1 MKRGRTA
8 KGSEE
13 VLMCLKLSHVSIQL
27 VHGHAVHSGLLIKNV
42 YIRMLSF
49 NIFISIITSNIFFF
63 RQEKDEAADE
73 KKEDEKKEDEKKEDE
88 KKEEET
94 GPSPSKKPRPAA
106 ASSSDVKEIVFSFDT
121 TGSMYP
127 CLTQVIISCM
137 C

>member
-1 MKRGRTA
+1 
-8 KGSEE
+8 
-13 VLMCLKLSHVSIQL
+13 MCTSGCYPLISSFQLSPQI
-27 VHGHAVHSGLLIKNV
+27 
-42 YIRMLSF
+42 Y
-49 NIFISIITSNIFFF
+49 FIF

-88 KKEEET
+88 T

-106 ASSSDVKEIVFSFDT
+106 ASSDVKEIVFSFDT

>member
-27 VHGHAVHSGLLIKNV
+27 VHGHVVHSGLLIKNV

-63 RQEKDEAADE
+63 RQEKDEAA
-73 KKEDEKKEDEKKEDE
+73 DE